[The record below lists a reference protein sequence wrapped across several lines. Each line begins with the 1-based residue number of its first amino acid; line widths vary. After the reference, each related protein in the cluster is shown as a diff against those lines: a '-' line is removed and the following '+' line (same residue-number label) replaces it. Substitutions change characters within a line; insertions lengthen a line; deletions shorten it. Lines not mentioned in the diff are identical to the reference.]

1 MNLYHDT
8 TGLFHLISSII
19 ALITGTYILWAMKG
33 TQTHKRIGYIYIIS
47 MAIVNITALMIYRLF
62 GKFAIFHWFAVISIV
77 TIIFGMLPFY
87 VSKGKRSTTTHF
99 SFMYWSVIGLYAAFV
114 SEIFTRLPIIINPE
128 INRNNSIFFT
138 MLNIAIF
145 LVIGLG
151 AYFFIKNKNKWEQ
164 QFSRKSL

>member
-8 TGLFHLISSII
+8 TGLIHLISSII
-19 ALITGTYILWAMKG
+19 ALIAGTYILGAMKG
-33 TQTHKRIGYIYIIS
+33 TRTHKKIGYLYVIL
-47 MAIVNITALMIYRLF
+47 MVLVNITALLIYRLF
-62 GKFAIFHWFAVISIV
+62 GKFAIFHWFAVISIS
-77 TIIFGMLPFY
+77 TIILGMLPFY
-87 VSKGKRSTTTHF
+87 LSKSKTNLANHF

-114 SEIFTRLPIIINPE
+114 SEIFTRLPRMINPD
-128 INRNNSIFFT
+128 INRNNIIFFT

-164 QFSRKSL
+164 QFSRK